1 MTNDANGKMIHY
13 PVHGLSKITEGPKTA
28 EFRGRMKK
36 TVMCCISVDDDT
48 IGTLSS
54 FSLTISSCTIK
65 NVCDLISAIAINSWS
80 RGRIFLA
87 ALHGWSHLGSAV
99 FSTDCTRGMAATIQ
113 CHITLG
119 TIRVMASCTWQ
130 CGSEEMS

>member
-48 IGTLSS
+48 IG
-54 FSLTISSCTIK
+54 
-65 NVCDLISAIAINSWS
+65 
-80 RGRIFLA
+80 IFLS
-87 ALHGWSHLGSAV
+87 ALIVVCLGV
-99 FSTDCTRGMAATIQ
+99 
-113 CHITLG
+113 
-119 TIRVMASCTWQ
+119 
-130 CGSEEMS
+130 